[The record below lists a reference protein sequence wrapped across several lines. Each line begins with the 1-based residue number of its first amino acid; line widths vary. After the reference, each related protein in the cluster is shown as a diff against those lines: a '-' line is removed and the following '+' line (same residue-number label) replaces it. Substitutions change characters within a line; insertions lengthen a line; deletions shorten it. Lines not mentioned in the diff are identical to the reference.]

1 MVKKLIGQML
11 AAQIL
16 SALTVTLCLLI
27 DNIMIGRF
35 LGDQALAA
43 YGFASPLLLVIG
55 AVGSM
60 LSAGVQVACGK
71 SLGKGDQEETN
82 VGYASAIA
90 VAAVFSI
97 VFTALAV
104 LLRVPLAR
112 VLGAGSPEVLADTS
126 GYIAAFCIGAPASMA
141 ALILVPFLQMSGKSG
156 LLITAVLSMTAA
168 DVVFDLLNVFVFH
181 GGMIGMGLASAASY
195 YVAILIGG
203 GYFLSKNCVFKFS
216 FARIQWRKIKELLAG
231 GIPTI
236 IGMASS
242 VALAFAVNHILL
254 HAGGK
259 SAVAAFAVINT
270 IMNAGNSI
278 SVGSGGVAL
287 TLSSVLYHEEDRT
300 GLAQLLRT
308 LTVTSVILGLIVTA
322 IFQFLSPACVML
334 FIPYAGE
341 SQTLAISG
349 LRVYA
354 LGLTFCC
361 LSNVLR
367 SCYQGTGRVHRMEVI
382 AVMANGVLPILT
394 ALLFSRIGGVQGV
407 WFLFAAS
414 ECLTNIGI
422 LVFVWIEKRRLTLRT
437 EDVLLLRPDYGVPAE
452 DLLECDPTD
461 LDGAMAFAGRV
472 REFCLSRGGGE
483 ALAEKLEH
491 CVRNVAGSIISYGF
505 VEKRRNRLSIILQY
519 RKSHCTLRFRDDCT
533 PFDPEDRESAGDK
546 RGEGIR
552 NALDMA
558 DESHYTYSMNLNELM
573 MILRE
578 HAHIHA
584 DEAC

>member
-1 MVKKLIGQML
+1 MVKKLVRQML
-11 AAQIL
+11 PAQIV

-60 LSAGVQVACGK
+60 LCAGVQVACGK

-90 VAAVFSI
+90 VAAAFSI
-97 VFTALAV
+97 VFTVLVV
-104 LLRVPLAR
+104 LLRVPLSKA
-112 VLGAGSPEVLADTS
+112 LGADSPELLADTS

-156 LLITAVLSMTAA
+156 LLITAVLSMTVS
-168 DVVFDLLNVFVFH
+168 DVVFDLLNVYVFH
-181 GGMIGMGLASAASY
+181 GGMIGMGLASALSY
-195 YVAILIGG
+195 YVAVLVGG
-203 GYFLSKNCVFKFS
+203 WYFLSKSCVFRFS
-216 FARIQWRKIKELLAG
+216 FDRIRWQKIKELLAG
-231 GIPTI
+231 GVPTI

-242 VALAFAVNHILL
+242 VALAFSANHILL

-259 SAVAAFAVINT
+259 HAVAAYAVINT

-300 GLAQLLRT
+300 GLSQLLRVLT
-308 LTVTSVILGLIVTA
+308 LTSVVLGLITTA
-322 IFQFLSPACVML
+322 LFQFFSPVCVKL
-334 FIPYAGE
+334 FVPYAGDTQ
-341 SQTLAISG
+341 SIAISG

-354 LGLTFCC
+354 LGLMFCC

-394 ALLFSRIGGVQGV
+394 ALLFSHIGGVQGT

-414 ECLTNIGI
+414 EFLTIIGI
-422 LVFVWIEKRRLTLRT
+422 LVFVWIEKRRVTLRA
-437 EDVLLLRPDYGVPAE
+437 EDVLLLRPEYGVPAE
-452 DLLECDPTD
+452 DLLECDPSD
-461 LDGAMAFAGRV
+461 LDGVMAFADRA
-472 REFCLSRGGGE
+472 REFCLSRGGGKT
-483 ALAEKLEH
+483 LAEKLAG
-491 CVRNVAGSIISYGF
+491 CVRNVAGSIVSYGF
-505 VEKRRNRLSIILQY
+505 VPKRRNRLSIILQY
-519 RKSHCTLRFRDDCT
+519 RKSHCTLRFRDDCA
-533 PFDPEDRESAGDK
+533 PFDPESREQTDDK
-546 RGEGIR
+546 RTEGIR
-552 NALDMA
+552 NALELA

-573 MILRE
+573 MVLRE
-578 HAHIHA
+578 RTHERA
-584 DEAC
+584 DEVC